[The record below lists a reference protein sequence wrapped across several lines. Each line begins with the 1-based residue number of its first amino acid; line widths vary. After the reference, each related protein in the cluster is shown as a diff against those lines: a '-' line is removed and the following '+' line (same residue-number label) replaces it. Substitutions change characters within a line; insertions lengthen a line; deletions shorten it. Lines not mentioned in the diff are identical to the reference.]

1 MRFLFHC
8 LLLTHSNIGNEI
20 CQLNHAGASPSS
32 QTVIDRVVE
41 HMELEEAIG
50 GYAAAQEASR
60 ELAQVYSKAAS
71 LINAKDNEIALVES
85 ATVAWTRAFYAMV
98 EKQMKTKRGNANV
111 IIISEAEYAAN
122 VVAASQWA
130 RDRNWTLLTI
140 PSSLSPKGEST
151 GMVDLR
157 TLDKI
162 LSGNY
167 VYKDHAELSI
177 TLNPSRIAMV
187 CITHIPTNSGI
198 VNPIE
203 EIGEKISRYNNE
215 RTSWPSILYLVDA
228 CQVRWQKGAGFFLF
242 TTVILNIFNY
252 YSRWGTFVLM

>member
-1 MRFLFHC
+1 MILVDCYAKKTTYYRPPFFFIRPHFLEKINQNTTMRFLFHC

-177 TLNPSRIAMV
+177 CLLYTSPSPRDRQ
-187 CITHIPTNSGI
+187 
-198 VNPIE
+198 
-203 EIGEKISRYNNE
+203 KSRM
-215 RTSWPSILYLVDA
+215 PSSA
-228 CQVRWQKGAGFFLF
+228 
-242 TTVILNIFNY
+242 
-252 YSRWGTFVLM
+252 